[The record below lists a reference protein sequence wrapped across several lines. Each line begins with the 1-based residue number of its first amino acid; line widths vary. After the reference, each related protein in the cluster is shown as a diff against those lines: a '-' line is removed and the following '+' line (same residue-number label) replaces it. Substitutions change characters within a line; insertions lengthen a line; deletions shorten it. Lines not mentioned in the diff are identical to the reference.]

1 MTSACKSERPQH
13 IAIVMDGNNRWAK
26 SRDLPV
32 KSGHRFGAEAAR
44 EVVNSC
50 LARDIKYLT
59 LFVFSSENW
68 LRPKREVQGL
78 MALFLTV
85 LKRKEIRQL
94 HRRNVRLEFIG
105 NRSSFPQK
113 LQDNMRE
120 VEELTHNNTGMTV
133 IVAADYGGRWDI
145 ANAFTSIVGK
155 VSSGELSADAI
166 DVDLLHQHM
175 SSSSYPDPDL
185 CIRTGGERRISNFL
199 LWQFAYTELYFSDC
213 YWPDFDDTQ
222 FQIALDDFAK
232 RQRRYGSHNDQHTTD
247 D

>member
-1 MTSACKSERPQH
+1 MTSPCKSERPQH

-59 LFVFSSENW
+59 LFAFSSENW

-120 VEELTHNNTGMTV
+120 VEELTRNNTGMTV

-145 ANAFTSIVGK
+145 ANAFTNIVGK

-232 RQRRYGSHNDQHTTD
+232 RQRRYGSHDDQQTTD

>member
-1 MTSACKSERPQH
+1 MTPACKSELPQH

-32 KSGHRFGAEAAR
+32 RSGHRFGAEAAR

-59 LFVFSSENW
+59 LFAFSSENW
-68 LRPKREVQGL
+68 LRPKREVQDL

-145 ANAFTSIVGK
+145 ANAFTNIVGK

-213 YWPDFDDTQ
+213 YWPDFDDVQ

-232 RQRRYGSHNDQHTTD
+232 RQRRYGSHDDQQTTD